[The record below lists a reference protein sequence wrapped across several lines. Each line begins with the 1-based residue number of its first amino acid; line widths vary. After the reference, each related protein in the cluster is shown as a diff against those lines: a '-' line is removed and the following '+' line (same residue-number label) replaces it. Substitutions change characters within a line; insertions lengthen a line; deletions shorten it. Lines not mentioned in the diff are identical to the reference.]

1 MATVRRGKLEI
12 NKDFAEVRNME
23 ITKIEPRT
31 YTYRLVPNKNDEE
44 YASCMW
50 ARFVFDCDNGRLN
63 INSDAGD
70 FSYGWGFNEHEDFMH
85 LMSRVDKY
93 YLLNKLSSRSVFLLE
108 ESKKATIETIEDN
121 GFENYDIKS
130 EEDWEEYKQDI
141 LDIDTRSEEIFF
153 RTVDDIVPDI
163 DWDSIIIE
171 KDYPYGA
178 KVVVDLFEKYLQP
191 KIKEEFPQ

>member
-1 MATVRRGKLEI
+1 
-12 NKDFAEVRNME
+12 ME

-70 FSYGWGFNEHEDFMH
+70 FSYGWGFNKHEDFMH
-85 LMSRVDKY
+85 LMSSVDKY

-108 ESKKATIETIEDN
+108 ESKKETIETIEDN

-141 LDIDTRSEEIFF
+141 LDIDTRSEETFF
-153 RTVDDIVPDI
+153 RTIEDIIPDI

-191 KIKEEFPQ
+191 KIKEKFPQ